1 MAWIEFHQGLAQ
13 HHKTR
18 RLKRVLGISVAQA
31 VGHMAMLWTWALDA
45 APDGDLSAFDPI
57 DIAEQLDWDGD
68 PQVLL
73 DGMALAGFLDKGD
86 VGPVIHDWHEY
97 GGKLTDKR
105 RSDAERK
112 RVSRGRPVD
121 VRRTGADVHSPSVGR
136 RGNSTVHDS
145 TVPNHVHAH
154 SDERALVVPFEEGP
168 YPMAS
173 EDVAPKGAAKK
184 RAAPRR
190 AGPGRFDEW
199 WQVYPRHI
207 ARKDAEV
214 AWASL
219 APSDELIDRILTA
232 TMAQTQTD
240 AWTRDG
246 GAFIPYP
253 ATWLRAERWNDQLTT
268 HGSNVVPISHKP
280 QSVREAFLAF
290 IHPKL
295 PRTDDAYKLVLFC
308 DRCKAVDKVE
318 VDREGAAKVLADKGL
333 DEALWWAQQQV
344 METQRKL
351 AASG

>member
-18 RLKRVLGISVAQA
+18 RLKRVLGINIAQA

-45 APDGDLSAFDPI
+45 APDGDLSPFDSL
-57 DIAEQLDWDGD
+57 DIAEQVGWEGD
-68 PQVLL
+68 PQTFI
-73 DGMALAGFLDKGD
+73 DGIAAAGFADKEGD
-86 VGPVIHDWHEY
+86 RLLIHDWHNY
-97 GGKLTDKR
+97 GGKLADKR
-105 RSDAERK
+105 RTDAERK
-112 RVSRGRPVD
+112 RLSRGCPTD
-121 VRRTGADVHSPSVGR
+121 VQRTSLDVHSPSVGR

-154 SDERALVVPFEEGP
+154 SDERALSVPFEEGP
-168 YPMAS
+168 YPIAS

-219 APSDELIDRILTA
+219 APSDELINRIITA
-232 TMAQTQTD
+232 TMAQAQTD
-240 AWTRDG
+240 AWTKDRG
-246 GAFIPYP
+246 EFVPYP
-253 ATWLRAERWNDQLTT
+253 ATWLRAERWNDQLTK
-268 HGSNVVPISHKP
+268 HGNNVVHIPHKP
-280 QSVREAFLAF
+280 VSVREAFLAF

-308 DRCKAVDKVE
+308 DRCVAVDKVE
-318 VDREGAAKVLADKGL
+318 VDREGAARVLADKGL